1 MATERHA
8 HLARTRH
15 SAYLRSLGA
24 HAIAVDQVREKGR
37 RTYGVVAF
45 FDKRPRAVPHT
56 LSIKTGHK
64 TVAVPLVAR
73 KAPRFKLE

>member
-1 MATERHA
+1 MKRGGHA
-8 HLARTRH
+8 HLARERH

-24 HAIAVDQVREKGR
+24 HAIAVDRVRR
-37 RTYGVVAF
+37 RGQPTYGVIAL
-45 FDKRPRAVPHT
+45 FDKRPRAVPET
-56 LSIKTGHK
+56 LPIKAGGK

>member
-8 HLARTRH
+8 HLARERH

-24 HAIAVDQVREKGR
+24 HAIAVDRVRR
-37 RTYGVVAF
+37 RGQQTYGVIAL
-45 FDKRPRAVPHT
+45 FDKRPRAVPET
-56 LSIKTGHK
+56 LPIKAGGK